1 MKKASVFFSPPDDFQ
16 SFKSPG
22 QETNDVSVFFMK
34 AGWSPVAYVAIRSPW
49 SGIGCILKMK
59 LRPGPLKFPWLEE
72 KRSACVADRFFCI
85 YRTKKGIA
93 KVVVLTICNTSF
105 LILLDFIL

>member
-49 SGIGCILKMK
+49 SGIGCILKMR
-59 LRPGPLKFPWLEE
+59 LRPGPLKFPWLE
-72 KRSACVADRFFCI
+72 KSGLLVWQTAFFYI

-93 KVVVLTICNTSF
+93 KVVVLTICTE
-105 LILLDFIL
+105 IVIDFVEL

>member
-49 SGIGCILKMK
+49 SGIGCILKMR
-59 LRPGPLKFPWLEE
+59 LRPGPLKFPWLE
-72 KRSACVADRFFCI
+72 KSGLLVWQTAFFASI
-85 YRTKKGIA
+85 ELKKA
-93 KVVVLTICNTSF
+93 LQKMSYWPFATPTLF
-105 LILLDFIL
+105 DLA